1 MQPLTSL
8 EHLTAIFNNNLSKV
22 KKVALLT
29 KDAIF
34 AVSRGFLLLQF
45 LNDNPHPLV
54 LNSDFTGTPK
64 CVALACCVHMKIL
77 PFATEYSPSVVR
89 YKAAV

>member
-1 MQPLTSL
+1 MIQPLTSL

-45 LNDNPHPLV
+45 
-54 LNSDFTGTPK
+54 
-64 CVALACCVHMKIL
+64 
-77 PFATEYSPSVVR
+77 
-89 YKAAV
+89 